1 MDWEATKTAKESEKF
16 PSREYQKPDGVVS
29 FDRESSL
36 ALSSVAYPEEMSHIR
51 VKKGMEKVPVEF
63 SLKEYD
69 APEQRFCPA
78 NVYEYV
84 KNDEGKVSL
93 KIHNENCIHCKT
105 SKRRSSLWSGRYLVL
120 EAPTTP
126 GCSKLDV

>member
-1 MDWEATKTAKESEKF
+1 MDWEKTKTAEESTEF
-16 PSREYQKPDGVVS
+16 PSRDYEKHDDVIS
-29 FDRESSL
+29 FDRESSV
-36 ALSSVAYPEEMSHIR
+36 ALSSVAYPEELSHIR

-63 SLKEYD
+63 SLEVYD

-105 SKRRSSLWSGRYLVL
+105 CVVKTPKQFVDWTVPSSGGPNYSNM
-120 EAPTTP
+120 
-126 GCSKLDV
+126 